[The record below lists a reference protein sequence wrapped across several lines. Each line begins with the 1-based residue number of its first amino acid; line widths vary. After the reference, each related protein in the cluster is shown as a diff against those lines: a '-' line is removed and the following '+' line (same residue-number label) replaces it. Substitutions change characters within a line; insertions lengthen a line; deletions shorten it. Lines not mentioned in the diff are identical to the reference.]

1 MIFENIINHSILLFF
16 FCASYT
22 IGQLIFNNF
31 IHALTFG
38 MSVLLFII
46 YNIFLFLGIN
56 LSSVS
61 LIFVLMFVSITTT
74 SIINRLNII
83 DFIKNT
89 SSIPSFTL
97 PIRPEFLISAFLLL
111 IYFAKCSFPLADG
124 DSLSHYSYLPKLYI
138 SEGDFSSGNFY
149 SARKDAINASSPYCL
164 SGLFRNFRHCHGF
177 KFLFNTSYH
186 NNFI

>member
-138 SEGDFSSGNFY
+138 SEGDFF
-149 SARKDAINASSPYCL
+149 IW
-164 SGLFRNFRHCHGF
+164 
-177 KFLFNTSYH
+177 KFLFCTERCH
-186 NNFI
+186 